1 MRWAACSVVRL
12 MTHAP
17 VSLTTHAW
25 KPSCSEDLKHQGT
38 LLFLYHSEACETVNP
53 GIQEGRKW
61 FGCCWL
67 SCLWRTCIHKKHLDV
82 HVGSLFINICWN
94 LICIFVVIFI
104 CILYELALLRSK
116 YIFFSIKLFMN
127 VKGFLIWLMCDCYW

>member
-38 LLFLYHSEACETVNP
+38 FLFLCHSEACETVNP
-53 GIQEGRKW
+53 CIQEGRKW

-67 SCLWRTCIHKKHLDV
+67 SCLWRSYIHKKHLDV
-82 HVGSLFINICWN
+82 HVGSLYINICWN
-94 LICIFVVIFI
+94 LICIFVVVVVFN
-104 CILYELALLRSK
+104 CILYELTLLRSNCCV
-116 YIFFSIKLFMN
+116 FFPLNCLWMF
-127 VKGFLIWLMCDCYW
+127 KGF